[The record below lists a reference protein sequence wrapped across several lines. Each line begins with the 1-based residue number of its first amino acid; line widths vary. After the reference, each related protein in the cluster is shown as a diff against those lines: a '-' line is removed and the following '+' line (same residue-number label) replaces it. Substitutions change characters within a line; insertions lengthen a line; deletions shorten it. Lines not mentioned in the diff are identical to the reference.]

1 MKTPPAFQ
9 EDNMDYEQW
18 KKDLLLW
25 TEFTD
30 ISRTKMAI
38 AVHLSLTER
47 ARKATSELSMDELKS
62 EDGIDN
68 LLKKLDRVFMQD
80 ENWRCFNNYLA
91 F

>member
-1 MKTPPAFQ
+1 MISVFPTSSDSLCFLKKMAGIATMKTLPAFQ

-38 AVHLSLTER
+38 AVHLSLTGR
-47 ARKATSELSMDELKS
+47 ARKATSELSFIN
-62 EDGIDN
+62 G
-68 LLKKLDRVFMQD
+68 
-80 ENWRCFNNYLA
+80 
-91 F
+91 